1 MRDIEFRGFS
11 VGDGPDVAQLPAD
24 RVSRYRGRW
33 LTGSLVRWDDGTA
46 CILRRDPDD
55 DNDHMTRYFVLPETV
70 GEWTGYCDKNG
81 RRIYEG
87 DRVRVPDSIRSRGP
101 VIVQIGL
108 HHGLWC
114 VLFAGGDWDFLS
126 TNAEDAEVVGTVY
139 DPEVTGDDRLTHTD
153 TTARFLMKMEEEKK

>member
-1 MRDIEFRGFS
+1 MMREIEFRGFS
-11 VGDGPDVAQLPAD
+11 GGDGTDVVRIIDPDGNA
-24 RVSRYRGRW
+24 RFRGGRW
-33 LTGSLVRWDDGTA
+33 LTGSLVLWDDGTA

-87 DRVRVPDSIRSRGP
+87 DRVRVPDSMRSRGA

-108 HHGLWC
+108 HHGVWC
-114 VLFAGGDWDFLS
+114 VLFAGGRLGFPLDQRHGRGGHRHR
-126 TNAEDAEVVGTVY
+126 VRPG
-139 DPEVTGDDRLTHTD
+139 GDGRCC
-153 TTARFLMKMEEEKK
+153 

>member
-1 MRDIEFRGFS
+1 MREIEFRGFHI
-11 VGDGPDVAQLPAD
+11 GDGTDIVRIIEPDGNA
-24 RVSRYRGRW
+24 RFCGGRW
-33 LTGSLVRWDDGTA
+33 LTGSLVRWADGDTSILRSDPDEDDGLA
-46 CILRRDPDD
+46 VFPI
-55 DNDHMTRYFVLPETV
+55 VLPETV
-70 GEWTGYCDKNG
+70 GEWTGFCDKNG

-126 TNAEDAEVVGTVY
+126 INAKDAEVIGTVY
-139 DPEVTGDDRLTHTD
+139 DPEVTGDDR
-153 TTARFLMKMEEEKK
+153 A